1 MMKVP
6 VIFNHH
12 SCEELSEEQK
22 TSLFSGLAE
31 TFYCLTNSLKNDS
44 IKTKFERGENI
55 SQYFPQQQN
64 LFSFNKYPEN
74 FNLLNQFDKGVILTD
89 QEILKAKEFYFKKD
103 SESYP
108 ILYYALAKNAITLSA
123 ASLEKWKQEFFSFE
137 NTEEKL
143 PNAFNCDLEKQIDYL
158 KKQWLKILPFKQGL
172 EFYLKTKIEF
182 LATPSKIV
190 EKNKITIIEQF
201 KKAEIFFFIIDTQLV
216 KQTSQKNVL
225 ELILMQKGI
234 RIFFYYTPKIGLLFS
249 GDHYKSSSEKQEDS
263 IKKAQKR
270 IKKHLKK

>member
-1 MMKVP
+1 M
-6 VIFNHH
+6 F
-12 SCEELSEEQK
+12 
-22 TSLFSGLAE
+22 
-31 TFYCLTNSLKNDS
+31 
-44 IKTKFERGENI
+44 
-55 SQYFPQQQN
+55 
-64 LFSFNKYPEN
+64 
-74 FNLLNQFDKGVILTD
+74 
-89 QEILKAKEFYFKKD
+89 FK
-103 SESYP
+103 
-108 ILYYALAKNAITLSA
+108 YALAKNAITLSA

-249 GDHYKSSSEKQEDS
+249 GDHYKSSSEKQEDA